1 MINPNM
7 ASTLSIVA
15 FVLSFGGGASLIV
28 LALVGKISKNFE
40 FFPPP
45 SKDSWQHTTFI
56 SLFRLF
62 VYSLIALSVLRFEH
76 SNEWGRI
83 IVGSVLLA
91 TGFCLAFFI
100 TFQMGWR
107 NAFGEKRGLQT
118 TGWFRISRNP
128 VYVAT
133 WVGLLGW
140 GIVVPDIL
148 VITALMLWAVIYL
161 MAPFLEEPWLEKQY
175 GDDYRTYR
183 RSTPRFLGVL

>member
-1 MINPNM
+1 MINPDM

-15 FVLSFGGGASLIV
+15 FVLSFGGGATLIA
-28 LALVGKISKNFE
+28 LALVGKIIKSFE

-45 SKDSWQHTTFI
+45 NKDSWQHTTFI

-62 VYSLIALSVLRFEH
+62 AYSLIVLSVLRFEH

-83 IVGSVLLA
+83 VVGSGLLA

-118 TGWFRISRNP
+118 TGWFRFSRNP

-133 WVGLLGW
+133 WIGLVGW
-140 GIVVPDIL
+140 GVVVPDVL
-148 VITALMLWAVIYL
+148 VITALVLWAIMYL
-161 MAPFLEEPWLEKQY
+161 MAPFLEEPWLEEQY
-175 GDDYRTYR
+175 GDDYQAYR
-183 RSTPRFLGVL
+183 RSTPRFFGVL

>member
-1 MINPNM
+1 MIDPDM
-7 ASTLSIVA
+7 ASTLSIIA
-15 FVLSFGGGASLIV
+15 FVLSFGGGASLIA
-28 LALVGKISKNFE
+28 LALAGKISKSFE

-45 SKDSWQHTTFI
+45 SKGSWQHTTFI

-62 VYSLIALSVLRFEH
+62 VYSLIVLSVLRFEH
-76 SNEWGRI
+76 SNESGRI

-118 TGWFRISRNP
+118 KGWFRFSRNP

-148 VITALMLWAVIYL
+148 VITALMLWAVMYL
-161 MAPFLEEPWLEKQY
+161 IAPFLEEPWLESRY
-175 GDDYRTYR
+175 GENYRAYK
-183 RSTPRFLGVL
+183 RSTPRFL

>member
-1 MINPNM
+1 MTNLVM
-7 ASTLSIVA
+7 APMLSLVV
-15 FVLSFGGGASLIV
+15 FVLSIGAGASLIA
-28 LALVGKISKNFE
+28 LALIGTINKSFE

-45 SKDSWQHTTFI
+45 NRDSWQHTTFV

-76 SNEWGRI
+76 SNEWGRVV
-83 IVGSVLLA
+83 VGSGLLA

-100 TFQMGWR
+100 TIQMGWR

-118 TGWFRISRNP
+118 TGWFRFSRNP

-133 WVGLLGW
+133 WVGLVGW
-140 GIVVPDIL
+140 GVVVADTL
-148 VITALMLWAVIYL
+148 VTTALLLWAIIYL
-161 MAPFLEEPWLEKQY
+161 MAPFLEEPWLEGQY

-183 RSTPRFLGVL
+183 RSTPRFLGAI

>member
-1 MINPNM
+1 MIDPDM
-7 ASTLSIVA
+7 ASTLSIIA
-15 FVLSFGGGASLIV
+15 FVLSFGGGASLIA
-28 LALVGKISKNFE
+28 LALAGKISKSFE

-45 SKDSWQHTTFI
+45 SKGSWQHTTFI

-83 IVGSVLLA
+83 IFGSGLLA
-91 TGFCLAFFI
+91 TGFGLAFFI

-118 TGWFRISRNP
+118 TGWFRFSRNP

-133 WVGLLGW
+133 WVGLVGW

-148 VITALMLWAVIYL
+148 VITALMLWAIMYL
-161 MAPFLEEPWLEKQY
+161 MAPFLEEPWLEEQY

-183 RSTPRFLGVL
+183 RSTPRFLGVF

>member
-1 MINPNM
+1 MINPDM

-15 FVLSFGGGASLIV
+15 FVLSFGGGALLIT
-28 LALVGKISKNFE
+28 LALVGKTNKSFE

-83 IVGSVLLA
+83 IVGSGLLA
-91 TGFCLAFFI
+91 IGFCLAFFI

-118 TGWFRISRNP
+118 KGWFRFSRNP

-133 WVGLLGW
+133 WVGLVGW
-140 GIVVPDIL
+140 GIVVPDFL
-148 VITALMLWAVIYL
+148 VIIVLTVWGLIYL
-161 MAPFLEEPWLEKQY
+161 LAPFLEEPWLERMY
-175 GDDYRTYR
+175 GTEYLAYR
-183 RSTPRFLGVL
+183 RRTRRFL